1 MDVLRN
7 LARQKGRSLL
17 TIGGVFVGILAL
29 TVLGAM
35 VERINAMLTIT
46 EQFFATQIMV
56 MPKSR
61 GNSFGGGVFTE
72 EHFDKISSIE
82 GVEAVVPRINIMID
96 MGEGFAFT
104 LGLPPMIQAVDLAL
118 DHNEWKNLKVRSG
131 EMLTASHE
139 KAAVLGSDLA
149 RQLEVQVGELVTLN
163 GEDFEVAGILEKTL
177 SGPDNMALLNISDGR
192 RLLGFEDS
200 KLATSAAVIWQSDVD
215 PEELSRR
222 IQDEMEGVLVM
233 SPQAAKEILSQAM
246 LVINLV
252 ILGAAG
258 VALVVGGLA
267 VINTMMMSIS
277 ERTREIGVKM
287 AVGARTRTI
296 ISEFLLESGTIGLIG
311 GILGLGIG
319 AVLVRLG
326 NTWTSSRGVE
336 IFYISPRLIFATLV
350 FAAVIGILAGIYPA
364 YRASQLNC
372 VQALRRE

>member
-222 IQDEMEGVLVM
+222 IQDELEGVLVM

-350 FAAVIGILAGIYPA
+350 FAVVIGILAGIYPA